1 MMTTPRAC
9 LTPILLLPLLL
20 AASGC
25 ATIGLPWSKDRIVRA
40 TANNPAVQVLCL
52 WQPSTGRDP
61 DGLPCRGFAG
71 QIIFLSGVNTT
82 PLAVDGDVRIYVF
95 DDQGTLE
102 ERSVPRLWDFDSG
115 AWNMHLTNS
124 SLGAAYSVFIP
135 YTRPGSQQT
144 SCTLRLRLTPKQGQP
159 IFSET
164 ASVILPG
171 RKVVDSIE
179 QSTDITAAKSGSSVW
194 MSDSSGI
201 VANSPDSLKMLRK
214 TTIPMNSKLKIRDE
228 QNGEILETAFSG
240 QPTEPASADPVAARL
255 DRLEQLLEKSLTLQQ
270 AAPVEQSGIVQAA
283 YESTS
288 SEVDSLPPGTST
300 RGIAGRP
307 SFRGDRN
314 SGGPSGDGVSGPS
327 VSRLRSETHPLATA
341 PDEDRPA
348 PPRRLRVTS
357 DGGESASRHPLA
369 DE

>member
-1 MMTTPRAC
+1 MTTPRPS
-9 LTPILLLPLLL
+9 LVPILLLPLLL
-20 AASGC
+20 AVSGC
-25 ATIGLPWSKDRIVRA
+25 ATIGLPWSKDRVVRA

-171 RKVVDSIE
+171 RKVVDTIE
-179 QSTDITAAKSGSSVW
+179 QSTDVTSAKSGSSVW

-201 VANSPDSLKMLRK
+201 VANSPDSMKMLRK
-214 TTIPMNSKLKIRDE
+214 TTIPMDSRLKIRDE
-228 QNGEILETAFSG
+228 QNGVIQETAFAG
-240 QPTEPASADPVAARL
+240 GATEPASADPVSARL
-255 DRLEQLLEKSLTLQQ
+255 DRLEQLLERSLTLQQ

-283 YESTS
+283 YESMS
-288 SEVDSLPPGTST
+288 PEVDSMPPGTSP
-300 RGIAGRP
+300 RELARRP

-314 SGGPSGDGVSGPS
+314 SGGPSGDGVSVPS
-327 VSRLRSETHPLATA
+327 VSRLRAGTHPLATDLA
-341 PDEDRPA
+341 EDRPA
-348 PPRRLRVTS
+348 PPRQLRNNS
-357 DGGESASRHPLA
+357 DARELPAGHPLA